1 MRLQLRSSHYIMA
14 WALKLE
20 ARKLFI
26 ILLEWVSF
34 SECWYECN
42 VSATYNSK
50 SKAPSGM
57 FVIFFKFNSL
67 TSPLNRSANL
77 FKLPIAAAKSK
88 LANRVGILCIKW
100 DSANIDLYGMNLFN
114 QFIYVW
120 CELSELMSNSIG
132 WSIISYNYRH
142 SWLNII

>member
-1 MRLQLRSSHYIMA
+1 
-14 WALKLE
+14 
-20 ARKLFI
+20 
-26 ILLEWVSF
+26 
-34 SECWYECN
+34 
-42 VSATYNSK
+42 
-50 SKAPSGM
+50 M

-114 QFIYVW
+114 QFIYV
-120 CELSELMSNSIG
+120 
-132 WSIISYNYRH
+132 
-142 SWLNII
+142 